1 MKNKNYIAFSCNF
14 KDKLLYQKAAFSLVE
29 MLMALLVASL
39 LLTALA
45 PVMTRR
51 MNENVVVQ
59 GNMSAAGTKQHVLEI
74 EYGSEDCPEIK
85 TDADGSTYCEGE
97 FEVPS
102 GYNGYFN
109 VTAIGAGGGGGA
121 APTAGYTEY
130 TTAGNHSFP
139 VPVGINQIEATIV
152 EGGAG
157 GAAGYIEPD
166 IQGYAWTHSGTLNR
180 SYVSTSIVSSNI
192 KNVKV
197 SGDTISA
204 AYKHATAVLA
214 ADSIKNAAGSKLF
227 ITLAGGGGGGG
238 RGYRGT
244 GGGGAAA
251 RVREAVT
258 ISKGNNYDVKVG
270 LGGQGHSCNSAGGC
284 GGSAS
289 SFGGLIMAGGGGGG
303 GWPINPDRCNATDGE
318 NGGSGSVATSS
329 GTCSVLDDNGKH
341 IVLVTCSGGRGANPG
356 GSTALNDNQSCTGT
370 TTINSHPGGN
380 GANSMFG
387 TGGIYDTNNSAL
399 RDGKGYGSGGCGGG
413 GVPSAFGN
421 GAPGFVAAEWLN
433 LGNGGAG
440 GGGGSMVPFKKVA
453 VTPTETLSVI
463 VGKGGN
469 GGAAGNITNSIT
481 TYKQGLN
488 GEHSYQ
494 SYLKRGDTTLI
505 STSGNSSSTNICS
518 CGGCGGLTSGILAA
532 AGWVGG
538 CWAPGYKVENGVMIN
553 TNYPGFS
560 TGHGRTAG
568 NTTST
573 TANTFTVND
582 KGGDGGTTEIF
593 GKKTCEA
600 GKGSTVFGTA
610 GGNATGYGGC
620 GGGGGYGLANGG
632 SGAPGF
638 ARISWNKYW
647 DTATAAYKLTQESAG
662 GGGASGNVLKQSIQV
677 KSNQTIKFRIGKG
690 GSGAYVSN
698 NTLINAAKGGDT
710 VFGDVKAGG
719 GGGGRSVEVNN
730 SNQLINGQGGI
741 VSNICHFGSSS
752 YLNNKKCIKGT
763 AGQNAN
769 AIIPGKGA
777 DFAGYTLT
785 LITKNGEEK
794 IETKK
799 EIKGTG
805 GSGGTVDTGD
815 NANGKN
821 AEGYASGGGGAALR
835 DVGQVSSSSTGNIA
849 NNPNRGGAGSNG
861 KIILEWYE

>member
-1 MKNKNYIAFSCNF
+1 M
-14 KDKLLYQKAAFSLVE
+14 
-29 MLMALLVASL
+29 
-39 LLTALA
+39 
-45 PVMTRR
+45 
-51 MNENVVVQ
+51 
-59 GNMSAAGTKQHVLEI
+59 
-74 EYGSEDCPEIK
+74 
-85 TDADGSTYCEGE
+85 
-97 FEVPS
+97 
-102 GYNGYFN
+102 
-109 VTAIGAGGGGGA
+109 
-121 APTAGYTEY
+121 
-130 TTAGNHSFP
+130 
-139 VPVGINQIEATIV
+139 
-152 EGGAG
+152 
-157 GAAGYIEPD
+157 
-166 IQGYAWTHSGTLNR
+166 
-180 SYVSTSIVSSNI
+180 
-192 KNVKV
+192 
-197 SGDTISA
+197 
-204 AYKHATAVLA
+204 
-214 ADSIKNAAGSKLF
+214 
-227 ITLAGGGGGGG
+227 
-238 RGYRGT
+238 
-244 GGGGAAA
+244 
-251 RVREAVT
+251 
-258 ISKGNNYDVKVG
+258 
-270 LGGQGHSCNSAGGC
+270 
-284 GGSAS
+284 
-289 SFGGLIMAGGGGGG
+289 
-303 GWPINPDRCNATDGE
+303 
-318 NGGSGSVATSS
+318 
-329 GTCSVLDDNGKH
+329 
-341 IVLVTCSGGRGANPG
+341 
-356 GSTALNDNQSCTGT
+356 
-370 TTINSHPGGN
+370 
-380 GANSMFG
+380 
-387 TGGIYDTNNSAL
+387 
-399 RDGKGYGSGGCGGG
+399 
-413 GVPSAFGN
+413 PSAFGN

-494 SYLKRGDTTLI
+494 SYLKRGNTTLI
-505 STSGNSSSTNICS
+505 STSSNSSSANICS

-610 GGNATGYGGC
+610 AGNATGYGGC

-662 GGGASGNVLKQSIQV
+662 GGGASGNILKQSIQV